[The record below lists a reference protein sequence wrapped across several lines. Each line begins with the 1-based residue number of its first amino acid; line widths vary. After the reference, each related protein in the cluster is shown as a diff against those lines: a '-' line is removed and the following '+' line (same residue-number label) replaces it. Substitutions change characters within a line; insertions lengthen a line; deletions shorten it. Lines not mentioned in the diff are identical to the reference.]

1 MKEKGM
7 GGGKKR
13 KKLGWIVILGVSFPS
28 FLFFLLFS
36 FSSSSSSSQISS
48 SEISHC
54 PQKSKKHYAT
64 HLKRG
69 AYPLNSIRS
78 VRSLALLIRSVSL
91 SNQLLPPLAC
101 KILPFRMVIRMVI
114 IVLFTISRVKGRIGV
129 PDLRSL
135 TNREF
140 SLRISR
146 GPGAILPFSN
156 QNAENCSRGKFE
168 ERRASDTTISA
179 ISMEL
184 RSNFRLQ
191 LPPIVS
197 LLFPRYGAGCEETRE
212 RRAGRRKERRK

>member
-1 MKEKGM
+1 MKEKRM
-7 GGGKKR
+7 GGGKKKEKIR
-13 KKLGWIVILGVSFPS
+13 MDRHSRRLVSIIS
-28 FLFFLLFS
+28 FLSPLFFFFLFLPLLKS
-36 FSSSSSSSQISS
+36 RRAKK
-48 SEISHC
+48 
-54 PQKSKKHYAT
+54 PKKSKKHYAT

-197 LLFPRYGAGCEETRE
+197 PLFPRYGAGCEETRE

>member
-7 GGGKKR
+7 GGGKKKEKIR
-13 KKLGWIVILGVSFPS
+13 MDRHSRRLVSIIS
-28 FLFFLLFS
+28 FLSPLFFFFFLFS
-36 FSSSSSSSQISS
+36 NLV
-48 SEISHC
+48 ERSHIA
-54 PQKSKKHYAT
+54 QKKVKKHYAT

-101 KILPFRMVIRMVI
+101 KILPFRIVIRMVI

-197 LLFPRYGAGCEETRE
+197 PLFPRYGAGCEETRE